1 MLKRTQDTCLEAL
14 KVIGLR
20 GPWIGPIIMNKRLLC
35 GRLGGWGF
43 RCKMEDGGGCVYLS
57 VCFGVNEWFRC
68 LSMSKIL
75 LGWLRRVG
83 LRISLL
89 ENGSAL

>member
-1 MLKRTQDTCLEAL
+1 
-14 KVIGLR
+14 
-20 GPWIGPIIMNKRLLC
+20 MNKRLLC

-43 RCKMEDGGGCVYLS
+43 RCKMEDGGVCVYLS